1 MLTETVRMFSY
12 FEILKLMM
20 LIAHGSFSSQ
30 FFTAQLP
37 VVFYLLVETET
48 FDCHLSTVSLVVSL

>member
-1 MLTETVRMFSY
+1 
-12 FEILKLMM
+12 MM
-20 LIAHGSFSSQ
+20 LIAHGSFSSK
-30 FFTAQLP
+30 FFIAQLP